1 MKNALL
7 SLIILSSLLLTG
19 CGNFSPRSPK
29 INNQNGTIEELKNN
43 QNGVMADLE
52 ALKNQ
57 QDIQNSRLDRIQQGI
72 LNLQNIYE
80 NSGIQILSGPGGTI
94 VAIIGMGC
102 LTIVVLHY
110 RHKSKEYEKT
120 ANILAQKIV
129 SMDDQNIENSIFE
142 SAMKQKCE
150 GSVLKVF
157 KRQKAL
163 KMAQVDLK
171 KS

>member
-1 MKNALL
+1 MKHAFL
-7 SLIILSSLLLTG
+7 SLIILSSFLFTG
-19 CGNFSPRSPK
+19 CGNLSPRAPR

-43 QNGVMADLE
+43 QNGVIADLE
-52 ALKNQ
+52 TLKNQ

-80 NSGIQILSGPGGTI
+80 NSGVQILSGPGGTI

-102 LTIVVLHY
+102 LTIVVIHY
-110 RHKSKEYEKT
+110 RSKAKEYEKT

-129 SMDDQNIENSIFE
+129 LMGDQNIEDSIFK
-142 SAMKQKCE
+142 SAMAQRCE
-150 GSVLKVF
+150 GSVLKIF
-157 KRQKAL
+157 KKQKAL